1 MFTDSE
7 LDALP
12 KIDGFRQR
20 GMDMT
25 RLEAFTD
32 AAFAFAVT
40 MLVVG
45 GGDAIPANFDEM
57 IAAMKQV
64 PAFAASFANIMLFW
78 YAHHT
83 WSRRFGLDDLASAMF
98 SLLLIF
104 VVLIYIYP
112 LKAIY
117 SGALQFFTGGLLE
130 SYFVLTSV
138 DDLRVMFIIFGCGYA
153 SLSMLIVLLNRHALR
168 VADELRLSEEERW
181 DTVTQMQRWLIST
194 AVPIVSIV
202 LALTMPG
209 AWTVLAGL
217 IYGSFGL
224 LMPWHH
230 RRRDR
235 LWGARQGAEEAA
247 AD

>member
-1 MFTDSE
+1 MFTESE

-12 KIDGFRQR
+12 KVHGFRQR

-25 RLEAFTD
+25 RLETFTD

-57 IAAMKQV
+57 IGAMKQV

-83 WSRRFGLDDLASAMF
+83 WSRRFGLDDVMSAIF
-98 SLLLIF
+98 SFMLIF
-104 VVLIYIYP
+104 VVLIYVYP

-117 SGALQFFTGGLLE
+117 SGALQFFTNGLLE
-130 SYFVLTSV
+130 SYFVLSSI
-138 DDLRVMFIIFGCGYA
+138 DDLRVMFVIFGCGYA
-153 SLSMLIVLLNRHALR
+153 SLSLVIVLLNRHALR
-168 VADELRLSEEERW
+168 VADELRLSEPERW
-181 DTVTQMQRWLIST
+181 ATVTQIQQWLIST
-194 AVPIVSIV
+194 AVPLVSIV

-209 AWTVLAGL
+209 PWVVLAGL

-224 LMPWHH
+224 LMPGHH
-230 RRRDR
+230 FLRER
-235 LWGARQGAEEAA
+235 LWAARQSASES
-247 AD
+247 D

>member
-1 MFTDSE
+1 MLTDSE

-12 KIDGFRQR
+12 EIDGFRQR

-83 WSRRFGLDDLASAMF
+83 WSRRFGLDDVMSAVF
-98 SLLLIF
+98 SFMLIF
-104 VVLIYIYP
+104 VVLIYVYP

-130 SYFVLTSV
+130 SYFVLSSV
-138 DDLRVMFIIFGCGYA
+138 EDLRVMFVIFGCGYA
-153 SLSMLIVLLNRHALR
+153 SLSLVIVLLNRHALR
-168 VADELRLSEEERW
+168 LADELRLSDIERW
-181 DTVTQMQRWLIST
+181 ATVTQIQQWLIST
-194 AVPIVSIV
+194 SVPLISIV

-209 AWTVLAGL
+209 PWIVLAGL

-224 LMPWHH
+224 LMPGHH
-230 RRRDR
+230 MLRER
-235 LWGARQGAEEAA
+235 LWAARQSVSKP
-247 AD
+247 D